1 MHAAHS
7 NKRPQELDAPAAE
20 EPVIR
25 ADLGPDERFRRVL
38 ARLVALSERGYY
50 NPYQL
55 FQWPERLPEEQYWM
69 SPELMSVHGTSS
81 GAGLTEAQFWQISKW
96 ESINF
101 YSLNVH
107 GIRELLLEIVGRIH
121 TPGFELPSEYF
132 HHVIGEENEHMWF
145 FATFCRKYAGKIYPS
160 KSMKF
165 PGTPS
170 LASGNLLVFSKLL
183 ILEEIVDFVNQAMA
197 SDDRLHPTIRQV
209 NSVHHQDESRH
220 IAFGRQIV
228 AILFEQFARKASP
241 AELSEVDLYLCRY
254 IESSLDSFCT
264 PAVFRDAG
272 IRNYFKFRAAVLADP
287 AYHELRSRISKRP
300 TSFLGDLGVIGRN
313 GADPHD

>member
-1 MHAAHS
+1 MDEPGMPGAH
-7 NKRPQELDAPAAE
+7 
-20 EPVIR
+20 
-25 ADLGPDERFRRVL
+25 GPDERFTRVL
-38 ARLVALSERGYY
+38 ARLVALSERDYY

-55 FQWPERLPEEQYWM
+55 FQWPERLPEQQYWM
-69 SPELMSVHGTSS
+69 SPELMSVHGTSP
-81 GAGLTEAQFWQISKW
+81 ATTLTEAQCWQISKW

-121 TPGFELPSEYF
+121 TSGFEAPSEYF

-145 FATFCRKYAGKIYPS
+145 FATFCRKYGGRIYPS
-160 KSMKF
+160 KSLKF
-165 PGTPS
+165 S
-170 LASGNLLVFSKLL
+170 EASSPAAANLLVFAKLL
-183 ILEEIVDFVNQAMA
+183 ILEEIVDFFNQIMG

-228 AILFEQFARKASP
+228 AILFEEFAAKASG
-241 AELSEVDLYLCRY
+241 AERAEVDLYLSRY

-264 PAVFRDAG
+264 PAMFRDAG
-272 IRNYFKFRAAVLADP
+272 IEDYFALRTAVLADP
-287 AYHELRSRISKRP
+287 AYRSLRRRISKRP
-300 TSFLGDLGVIGRN
+300 VSFLGDLGAISQA
-313 GADPHD
+313 GAAASV